1 MTYPSATST
10 PTSRGVPTQVVKI
23 RRWGRVL
30 GAVVAVLFAGAFVA
44 VFATS
49 KNVDWPFVI
58 GHLFN
63 ADILSGLVVTLELT
77 VLAMILGGLL
87 GTLLAVMRLSTNPV
101 LRLVSSTYV
110 WFVRSI
116 PQLVQLLF
124 WYNVALFV
132 PRLGLGEW
140 AVDTNTVVTTGV
152 AATLGLGLNEAAYMS
167 EVVRAGIMSVDPGQ
181 RDAAAAAGYRPG
193 QILAHVVLPQAMRMI
208 IPPTSKEVIG
218 MLKAT
223 SLVSVIG
230 AADLLTRAQS
240 ISSSNFKVI
249 EMLFVASFW
258 YIVATTLASIGQHYL
273 EMNYSWSSRQSQQ
286 PDPAGKDKER

>member
-1 MTYPSATST
+1 MSNQQTAVRTR
-10 PTSRGVPTQVVKI
+10 RGVPTEVVKI
-23 RRWGRVL
+23 RRWGRAVGAMVALALVVMVVL
-30 GAVVAVLFAGAFVA
+30 

-49 KNVDWPFVI
+49 PNVDWPYVVANL
-58 GHLFN
+58 GN

-77 VLAMILGGLL
+77 VLAMVL
-87 GTLLAVMRLSTNPV
+87 GTVLGTILAVMRLSSNPV
-101 LRLVSSTYV
+101 LRVVASGYV

-116 PQLVQLLF
+116 PQLVQILF
-124 WYNVALFV
+124 WYNVAIFV
-132 PRLGLGEW
+132 PRLGLGPW
-140 AVDTNTVVTTGV
+140 AIDTNTVVTTMV

-167 EVVRAGIMSVDPGQ
+167 EVVRAGIIAVDPGQ
-181 RDAAAAAGYRPG
+181 RDAAMAAGYRPG
-193 QILAHVVLPQAMRMI
+193 QILTHIVLPQAMRMI
-208 IPPTSKEVIG
+208 IPPTSNEVIG

-273 EMNYSWSSRQSQQ
+273 ERRYSWSSRQARRA
-286 PDPAGKDKER
+286 DAA